1 MHLCFTVWLEYSA
14 ICWTP
19 ETNDARSIF
28 SVTLYINICPTRSL
42 IKVYLN
48 LYLQVWQK
56 VSAFGRFD
64 RARESTGVL
73 ALQEFSTIFSHEL
86 LITKITAG
94 SMLGTRFSSPTSARC
109 WTVGI
114 SRRLSCSFDHKITL
128 QGEIVY
134 WIKMGILERC
144 FFNRQERGNKISE
157 TGLEPMIFRTLLG
170 RSDYWASG
178 SLVMDLNYASC

>member
-94 SMLGTRFSSPTSARC
+94 SMLGIRFTGPTSARC
-109 WTVGI
+109 WTVGT
-114 SRRLSCSFDHKITL
+114 SRRLSFSFDYSAKRNSVL
-128 QGEIVY
+128 
-134 WIKMGILERC
+134 
-144 FFNRQERGNKISE
+144 NK
-157 TGLEPMIFRTLLG
+157 GRNFRK
-170 RSDYWASG
+170 
-178 SLVMDLNYASC
+178 C